1 MINKN
6 CVMKKLFY
14 ILILVVALISYTS
27 CSNDKDDNISVK
39 PSATGTMTD
48 KEGNEYK
55 WVRIDK
61 LDWMAEN
68 LKCGMPYYDLTAVSD
83 WGWLDN
89 VVVVSDLK
97 QAKQYLA
104 DFGNYYSYQQ
114 ALDNCP
120 AGWRLPSDQ
129 DWKQLEMALGMKHNN
144 AEREGWRDGAASLM
158 IQSIDQGTGLNLRF
172 GGELCKWG
180 NINDNDKTVKPYRQ
194 YDEGMYWTSTVD
206 STMSN
211 PCVFYRKIMPQI
223 NKVERRSATTFAHY
237 FCVRYVRDVK

>member
-1 MINKN
+1 MIKKN

-14 ILILVVALISYTS
+14 IFILFVALISSTS
-27 CSNDKDDNISVK
+27 CGDDKDDNINVK

-68 LKCGMPYYDLTAVSD
+68 LKCGTPYYDLTEPSEWGGVDNIVSVSD
-83 WGWLDN
+83 F
-89 VVVVSDLK
+89 
-97 QAKQYLA
+97 AKAKEYLA

-120 AGWRLPSDQ
+120 VGWRLPSDQ
-129 DWKQLEMALGMKHNN
+129 DWKQLETALGMKHTDVD
-144 AEREGWRDGAASLM
+144 RDGWRDGAASLM
-158 IQSIDQGTGLNLRF
+158 IQSIEQGTGLNLRF

-180 NINDNDKTVKPYRQ
+180 YISDSDKSVKPYRQ

-211 PCVFYRKIMPQI
+211 PCVFYRKIMPNI
-223 NKVERRSATTFAHY
+223 EKVERRSATIFAHY
-237 FCVRYVRDVK
+237 FSVRYVRDVK